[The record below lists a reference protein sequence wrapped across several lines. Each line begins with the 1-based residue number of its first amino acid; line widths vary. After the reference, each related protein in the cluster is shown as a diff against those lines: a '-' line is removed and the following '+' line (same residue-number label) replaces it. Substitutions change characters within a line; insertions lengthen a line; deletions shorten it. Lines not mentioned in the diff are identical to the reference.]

1 MLPVSKSFWAQAAPS
16 SDAHPRAQTQTQTQT
31 HTSMLSWPNKRCL
44 ICRASFKLRE
54 RAIYRVPTTMET
66 QYPSHI
72 SKASS
77 ERKRGRGRE
86 RGGGRGGA
94 HRKQATS
101 FLPSSMSASPILFNV
116 LASNSTCVLLVCF
129 TTCRTSEKTEQLI
142 RHSLIRHSWHEREPD
157 SFSHVPPAPCI
168 HDCLRSLLPPPPRSC
183 RAARD
188 LRDRGGRGVA

>member
-1 MLPVSKSFWAQAAPS
+1 MLPVSKSFWAQAAPW

-66 QYPSHI
+66 QYPSQI
-72 SKASS
+72 SKARS

-86 RGGGRGGA
+86 RERARGRGGG

-101 FLPSSMSASPILFNV
+101 FLPSSISASPILFNV
-116 LASNSTCVLLVCF
+116 LASNSTCVLLVSF
-129 TTCRTSEKTEQLI
+129 TTCRTS
-142 RHSLIRHSWHEREPD
+142 
-157 SFSHVPPAPCI
+157 
-168 HDCLRSLLPPPPRSC
+168 
-183 RAARD
+183 
-188 LRDRGGRGVA
+188 